1 MIRTTILTI
10 AFALSTAI
18 AAQASPQITPQSQ
31 PVLERSQD
39 GCQLEI
45 ELTPD
50 MQPEAGAVVT
60 EDGAAI
66 VVENNFVL
74 GVDI

>member
-1 MIRTTILTI
+1 MIRTTIITI

-18 AAQASPQITPQSQ
+18 TAQASPQITPQSQ
-31 PVLERSQD
+31 LVLEQTQD

-50 MQPEAGAVVT
+50 MQPEADVMGT
-60 EDGAAI
+60 EDGVAI
-66 VVENNFVL
+66 AVEK
-74 GVDI
+74 